1 MFDGGNLVDQ
11 IGHPDFSRILMA
23 ATLAASIPEEI
34 SKAAHSNEWATE
46 VLFYCLIDQEDDI
59 REQQLL
65 IIAQTMGSDSETR
78 VRGLLNAAP
87 DLAREQRLPLLEIT
101 IPELKRR
108 PPDYVSKVLA
118 TVKAASEADGK
129 TDVFEYLMA
138 GIITQHLWESVNPQ
152 RVRLAGRKTLASVKD
167 QALNLIA
174 VLALHGHED
183 TTGVERAY
191 KAGTVALGM
200 GAPGT
205 VPHIED
211 WSLVLDKA
219 LPALDQLKP
228 ADKETLVK
236 SLIAVVMADNRIA
249 VSEMELLRVV
259 CALIHVPLP
268 IITSGED

>member
-1 MFDGGNLVDQ
+1 
-11 IGHPDFSRILMA
+11 MA
-23 ATLAASIPEEI
+23 ASLAASIPQEI

-46 VLFYCLIDQEDDI
+46 VLFYCLIDQQAEI
-59 REQQLL
+59 RERQLL
-65 IIAQTMGSDSETR
+65 IIAQTMGGDSETR

-118 TVKAASEADGK
+118 TVKALSQADGQ

-138 GIITQHLWESVNPQ
+138 NIITQHLWESMNPQ
-152 RVRLAGRKTLASVKD
+152 RVRMAGRKSLAGVKD

-183 TTGVERAY
+183 TRGVEQAY
-191 KAGTVALGM
+191 KTGLDALGVT
-200 GAPGT
+200 GADP
-205 VPHIED
+205 VPHIDD
-211 WSLVLDKA
+211 WSQVLDKA
-219 LPALDQLKP
+219 LPVLDRLKP
-228 ADKETLVK
+228 ADKEKLVK
-236 SLIAVVMADNRIA
+236 ALIAVVMADNRIA

-268 IITSGED
+268 MITGGEG